1 MVHLVTQK
9 ESHVFIELFENVVNS
24 IRVRF
29 APSPS
34 GSLHLGNLLIGKFN
48 SLFALKRGGAMVL
61 RLENT
66 DFVNSESH
74 YLTAIELTLN
84 EFKIKSNESP
94 MLLSY
99 FGPYC
104 QSERNHMYKFYG
116 NILKSLGRSFICN
129 CSFRRIEAL
138 KRVNLALGDVAVYD
152 GKCLKRSVKYG
163 KLRLTV
169 PRYGYISSGKK
180 VTRWAHVDMQTLL
193 TKTKPSFHLASVVDD
208 HLMRIS
214 HVIRG
219 RDWLNE
225 ASKHTLI
232 YLYLGFD
239 VPKFLYL
246 PTVCT
251 PIGGKLS
258 KRNSPLG
265 LNGLIDVGFSSEAID
280 LYITSLIKMNTSEG
294 LTLKSSRLII
304 NQGALIKFNKQ
315 VLREANFDNNELL
328 TRKLTCVNVK
338 RIVNICAQKATTT
351 SDVHRLLRF
360 MFYTKPRKWCC
371 MLPSLQY
378 VLLGLAL
385 TKYKQMKS
393 WDVPSLET
401 LHRRMALKLNISMR
415 TFSIILSNAILNDRD
430 SISLYDALIT
440 LGRETAFVRIM
451 LYMRRR

>member
-1 MVHLVTQK
+1 MG
-9 ESHVFIELFENVVNS
+9 NS

-48 SLFALKRGGAMVL
+48 SLFALKRGGVMVL
-61 RLENT
+61 RLEDT
-66 DFVNSESH
+66 DFVKSESH
-74 YLTAIELTLN
+74 YLAAIELTLN
-84 EFKIKSNESP
+84 SFKIKSNESP

-99 FGPYC
+99 FGPYR
-104 QSERNHMYKFYG
+104 QSERNHVYKFYG

-138 KRVNLALGDVAVYD
+138 KRVNLALGDAAVYD
-152 GKCLKRSVKYG
+152 GKCLKRSVKDG

-169 PRYGYISSGKK
+169 PRYGYVSSAGK
-180 VTRWAHVDMQTLL
+180 VTRWAHVDMQILL
-193 TKTKPSFHLASVVDD
+193 TKTKPSFHLANVVDD

-225 ASKHTLI
+225 TSKHTLI

-239 VPKFLYL
+239 VPKFLHL

-265 LNGLIDVGFSSEAID
+265 LIGLVDVGFSSEAID
-280 LYITSLIKMNTSEG
+280 LYITSLIEMNANEG
-294 LTLKSSRLII
+294 LTFKSSRLMI
-304 NQGALIKFNKQ
+304 NQRALMKFNKQ
-315 VLREANFDNNELL
+315 ILRKVNFDNNELL
-328 TRKLTCVNVK
+328 SRKLTQVSVK
-338 RIVNICAQKATTT
+338 RIVNLCAQKATTT
-351 SDVHRLLRF
+351 GDVHRLLRF
-360 MFYTKPRKWCC
+360 MFYTKPRGWCC

-378 VLLGLAL
+378 VLLGLAA
-385 TKYKQMKS
+385 TKYRQMKS
-393 WDVPSLET
+393 WDVVSLET
-401 LHRRMALKLNISMR
+401 LHRKMAVKLNVSIR
-415 TFSIILSNAILNDRD
+415 TFSIMLSNAILSDRD
-430 SISLYDALIT
+430 SISLYDALII
-440 LGRETAFVRIM
+440 LGRETAFARIT
-451 LYMRRR
+451 LYMRQR

>member
-1 MVHLVTQK
+1 M
-9 ESHVFIELFENVVNS
+9 
-24 IRVRF
+24 RVRF

-48 SLFALKRGGAMVL
+48 SLFALKRSGVMVL
-61 RLENT
+61 RLEDT

-84 EFKIKSNESP
+84 SFKIKSNESP
-94 MLLSY
+94 ISLSY
-99 FGPYC
+99 FGPYR

-116 NILKSLGRSFICN
+116 NILKSLGRGFICN

-152 GKCLKRSVKYG
+152 GKCLKRSVKDG

-169 PRYGYISSGKK
+169 PRYGYLSSGKK
-180 VTRWAHVDMQTLL
+180 ITRWAHVDMQTLL
-193 TKTKPSFHLASVVDD
+193 TKTKPSFHLANVVDD

-225 ASKHTLI
+225 VSKHTLI

-265 LNGLIDVGFSSEAID
+265 LNGLIDVGLSSEAID
-280 LYITSLIKMNTSEG
+280 LYINSLIEMNANEG
-294 LTLKSSRLII
+294 LIFKSSRLII
-304 NQGALIKFNKQ
+304 NQTALMKFNKQ

-328 TRKLTCVNVK
+328 SRKLIRVSVK
-338 RIVNICAQKATTT
+338 RIVNLCAQKATTT
-351 SDVHRLLRF
+351 GDIHRLLRF
-360 MFYTKPRKWCC
+360 AFYTKPHGWCC
-371 MLPSLQY
+371 ALPSLQY
-378 VLLGLAL
+378 VLLGLTL

-393 WDVPSLET
+393 WNVVSLET
-401 LHRRMALKLNISMR
+401 LHRKMAAKLNVSIR
-415 TFSIILSNAILNDRD
+415 TFSIMLSNAILRDRD
-430 SISLYDALIT
+430 SISLYDALII
-440 LGRETAFVRIM
+440 LGRETAFSRIM
-451 LYMRRR
+451 LYMRQR